1 MTVLPALERLL
12 GDAAEKLAPATE
24 PAAADH
30 INRPHRRRQRRR
42 SPAVLAVLVL
52 AGASTAW
59 AAGVFQTGAPIT
71 TQPGYAPVA
80 NVGWGA
86 PVPGSFTLLSLRVA
100 DPTGGP
106 PWGLGVFR
114 TTEGL
119 ACPVAG
125 RIVHGRLGALGIG
138 YTFADDDRFHPLL
151 PAAAV
156 FLGCAPP
163 DARGHLYL
171 QGTGWLASA
180 SGEVGLGESLSQA
193 PKCRLPG
200 DLSRGPRCPAS
211 ALRTVFYGFL
221 GPQARTVSYTY
232 KGVHHVEAVSGP
244 DGGYLVVCRRRPDSQ
259 AKRRNTA
266 RSGQRSRRP

>member
-1 MTVLPALERLL
+1 MTVLPLWN
-12 GDAAEKLAPATE
+12 GYLAMRPRNSRRRPE

-125 RIVHGRLGALGIG
+125 RIVHGRLGALGID

-156 FLGCAPP
+156 FLGAPP
-163 DARGHLYL
+163 PMARGHLYL
-171 QGTGWLASA
+171 QGTGWL
-180 SGEVGLGESLSQA
+180 VV
-193 PKCRLPG
+193 R
-200 DLSRGPRCPAS
+200 
-211 ALRTVFYGFL
+211 V
-221 GPQARTVSYTY
+221 ARW
-232 KGVHHVEAVSGP
+232 G
-244 DGGYLVVCRRRPDSQ
+244 
-259 AKRRNTA
+259 
-266 RSGQRSRRP
+266 